1 MVWRTPVVFLG
12 VLSIL
17 ICVISLE
24 CDGYMSDGREHVSS
38 REILKFLKEIRNVFC
53 TQVRFPEGC
62 SAANYSCSEPQ
73 SYLFVWLG
81 MEFGI
86 VILLHCGV

>member
-24 CDGYMSDGREHVSS
+24 CDGCMSDVREHVSS

-53 TQVRFPEGC
+53 TQVRFLEDLLLQIIPVP
-62 SAANYSCSEPQ
+62 SLN
-73 SYLFVWLG
+73 LVWLG

>member
-24 CDGYMSDGREHVSS
+24 CDGYMPDGREHVSS
-38 REILKFLKEIRNVFC
+38 REILKFPKEIRNVFC
-53 TQVRFPEGC
+53 TQVRFPEDVVLQIIPVPSLNLICLCG
-62 SAANYSCSEPQ
+62 
-73 SYLFVWLG
+73 LVWNLG
-81 MEFGI
+81 
-86 VILLHCGV
+86 